1 MLNMEKLLAPVSPER
16 PCGEDLAFSREI
28 DDIVRARQADDPS
41 IEQGAWVT
49 DLKEADWKF
58 VAKQCAQLIEKRSK
72 DLQLA
77 VWLAEA
83 AARTDGLGGLADSL
97 VLIAA
102 LCDRYWDG
110 LYPLPDEDGVERR
123 IGNLSWMASRIAPLL
138 REIPLTEGQSGQSG
152 QTGFALR
159 DFDVARMRGGDDLA
173 KLETAKVRSS
183 SAFYEALL
191 RDCEHCAGAL
201 ERIEHSVDERLGVD
215 GPSFSAAK
223 SGLQSVML
231 FVKPMVKEDGKAAAG
246 KPLDAPPAAS
256 SQPATHAPAPAE
268 AANKLPAGPLQSRVQ
283 AIAQLREVAE
293 FFRRTEPHSPVA
305 YLADKAAH
313 WGEQPLHVWLRSVV
327 KDDASFA
334 HIEEMLGVA
343 PPAGS

>member
-1 MLNMEKLLAPVSPER
+1 MLNLEKLLAPVTPDR
-16 PCGEDLAFSREI
+16 PCGEDLAFSSEI
-28 DDIVRARQADDPS
+28 DAIVRARQADDPS
-41 IEQGAWVT
+41 LEQGAWVT

-83 AARTDGLGGLADSL
+83 EARTSGLRGLADSL
-97 VLIAA
+97 LLVAS
-102 LCDRYWDG
+102 LCEHYWDG
-110 LYPLPDEDGVERR
+110 LYPLPDEDGHERR
-123 IGNLSWMASRIAPLL
+123 IGNLAWMASRIAPLL
-138 REIPLTEGQSGQSG
+138 REMPLTEGGH
-152 QTGFALR
+152 ALR
-159 DFDVARMRGGDDLA
+159 DFDVARMHGGEELA
-173 KLETAKVRSS
+173 KLETAKARS
-183 SAFYEALL
+183 APGFYEALM

-223 SGLQSVML
+223 SGLQSLVL
-231 FVKPMVKEDGKAAAG
+231 FVKPMLKEGGVAAG
-246 KPLDAPPAAS
+246 KQAAG
-256 SQPATHAPAPAE
+256 APAPA
-268 AANKLPAGPLQSRVQ
+268 AASASPVDVRGAAGGPLQSRVQ
-283 AIAQLREVAE
+283 ALAQLREVAD

-305 YLADKAAH
+305 YLAEKAAH

-343 PPAGS
+343 PPAKG

>member
-28 DDIVRARQADDPS
+28 DEIVRARQADDPS

-83 AARTDGLGGLADSL
+83 AARTDELGGLADSL

-138 REIPLTEGQSGQSG
+138 REIPLTEGQAGY
-152 QTGFALR
+152 ALR

-173 KLETAKVRSS
+173 KLETAKARSS
-183 SAFYEALL
+183 PAFFEALL

-201 ERIEHSVDERLGVD
+201 ERIEHSVDERLGAD

-231 FVKPMVKEDGKAAAG
+231 FVKPMVKEGGKAAAG
-246 KPLDAPPAAS
+246 KPLDAVPAS
-256 SQPATHAPAPAE
+256 STQPATQAAAPVE
-268 AANKLPAGPLQSRVQ
+268 ASVSMPGGPLQSRVQ

>member
-28 DDIVRARQADDPS
+28 DEIVRARQADDPS

-49 DLKEADWKF
+49 ELKEADWKF
-58 VAKQCAQLIEKRSK
+58 VARQCAQLIEKRSK

-83 AARTDGLGGLADSL
+83 AARTDGLKGLADSL

-138 REIPLTEGQSGQSG
+138 REIPLTEGQSGQGG
-152 QTGFALR
+152 QALR

-173 KLETAKVRSS
+173 KLEAAKARSA

-201 ERIEHSVDERLGVD
+201 ERIEHSVDARLGVD

-231 FVKPMVKEDGKAAAG
+231 FVKPMVKEGGKAADKSG
-246 KPLDAPPAAS
+246 KPGEAAS
-256 SQPATHAPAPAE
+256 AASAQPAPQMAAAAE
-268 AANKLPAGPLQSRVQ
+268 AAGAVPAGPLQSREH
-283 AIAQLREVAE
+283 AIAQLREVAA

>member
-1 MLNMEKLLAPVSPER
+1 MLNLEKLLAPVSPDR
-16 PCGEDLAFSREI
+16 PCGEDLAFSSEI
-28 DDIVRARQADDPS
+28 DAIVRARQADDPS
-41 IEQGAWVT
+41 LEQGAWVT

-58 VAKQCAQLIEKRSK
+58 VAKQCGQLIEKRSK

-83 AARTDGLGGLADSL
+83 EARTGGLRGLADSL
-97 VLIAA
+97 ILVAA

-110 LYPLPDEDGVERR
+110 MYPLADEDGHERR
-123 IGNLSWMASRIAPLL
+123 IGNLAWMASRIAPLL
-138 REIPLTEGQSGQSG
+138 REVPLTEGQGGQPG
-152 QTGFALR
+152 HALR
-159 DFDVARMRGGDDLA
+159 DFDVARMHGGEELA
-173 KLETAKVRSS
+173 KLETAKARSAP
-183 SAFYEALL
+183 AFYEALL

-215 GPSFSAAK
+215 GPSFTAAK
-223 SGLQSVML
+223 SGLQSLVL
-231 FVKPMVKEDGKAAAG
+231 FVKPMLKEGEAG
-246 KPLDAPPAAS
+246 APGRQTAERPAPSTTSSAAS
-256 SQPATHAPAPAE
+256 SAPSMD
-268 AANKLPAGPLQSRVQ
+268 KAGGPMQSRAQ
-283 AIAQLREVAE
+283 ALAQLREVAE

-305 YLADKAAH
+305 YLAEKAAH

-343 PPAGS
+343 PPAKG

>member
-1 MLNMEKLLAPVSPER
+1 MLNLERLTAPVGAAR
-16 PCGEDLAFSREI
+16 PCGEDLAFSSEI
-28 DDIVRARQADDPS
+28 DAIVRARQADDPS

-58 VAKQCAQLIEKRSK
+58 VAKQCAQLLEQRSK

-83 AARTDGLGGLADSL
+83 EARTSGLRGLADSL
-97 VLIAA
+97 LLVAS

-110 LYPLPDEDGVERR
+110 LYPLPDEDGHERR
-123 IGNLSWMASRIAPLL
+123 IGNLAWMASRIAPLL
-138 REIPLTEGQSGQSG
+138 REIPLTEGQGGQSG
-152 QTGFALR
+152 HALR
-159 DFDVARMRGGDDLA
+159 DFDVARMHGGDELA
-173 KLETAKVRSS
+173 RLETARARTSP
-183 SAFYEALL
+183 AFYETLL

-201 ERIEHSVDERLGVD
+201 ERIEHSVDARLGVD

-231 FVKPMVKEDGKAAAG
+231 FVKPMAKEGGAVPSAA
-246 KPLDAPPAAS
+246 KPAAS
-256 SQPATHAPAPAE
+256 AAPAPGSVPAPAE
-268 AANKLPAGPLQSRVQ
+268 HILGGPLQSRTQ
-283 AIAQLREVAE
+283 ALAQLREVAE

-313 WGEQPLHVWLRSVV
+313 WGEQSLHVWLRSVV

-343 PPAGS
+343 PQPKG

>member
-1 MLNMEKLLAPVSPER
+1 MLNMEKLLAPVAPER

-28 DDIVRARQADDPS
+28 DEIVRARQADDPS

-49 DLKEADWKF
+49 ELKEADWKF
-58 VAKQCAQLIEKRSK
+58 VVKQCAQLIEKRSK

-83 AARTDGLGGLADSL
+83 AARTGGLGGLADGL

-110 LYPLPDEDGVERR
+110 LYPLPDEDGFERR
-123 IGNLSWMASRIAPLL
+123 IGNLAWMAARIAPLL
-138 REIPLTEGQSGQSG
+138 REIPLTEGQPGH
-152 QTGFALR
+152 ALR
-159 DFDVARMRGGDDLA
+159 DFDVARMHGGEELA
-173 KLETAKVRSS
+173 RLEAARARSS
-183 SAFYEALL
+183 PAFHEALL
-191 RDCEHCAGAL
+191 RDCAHCAGAL
-201 ERIEHSVDERLGVD
+201 DRIEHSVDERLGVD

-231 FVKPMVKEDGKAAAG
+231 FVKPMVKEGARAAVAGAADKAPVPAAQPLTQAVAPVEAGAAG
-246 KPLDAPPAAS
+246 AIL
-256 SQPATHAPAPAE
+256 
-268 AANKLPAGPLQSRVQ
+268 AGPLQSRVQ

-334 HIEEMLGVA
+334 HIEELLGVA
-343 PPAGS
+343 PPAAK

>member
-1 MLNMEKLLAPVSPER
+1 MLNMEKLLAPVSTER

-41 IEQGAWVT
+41 LEQGAWVT
-49 DLKEADWKF
+49 ELKEADWKF

-83 AARTDGLGGLADSL
+83 AARTDGLRGLADSL
-97 VLIAA
+97 VVIAV

-110 LYPLPDEDGVERR
+110 LYPLPDEDGHERR
-123 IGNLSWMASRIAPLL
+123 IGNLAWMASRIAPLL
-138 REIPLTEGQSGQSG
+138 REIPLTEGQAGQSG
-152 QTGFALR
+152 QHGYALR
-159 DFDVARMRGGDDLA
+159 DFDVARMRGGEELS
-173 KLETAKVRSS
+173 KLEAAKARSA

-201 ERIEHSVDERLGVD
+201 ERIERSIDERLGVD
-215 GPSFSAAK
+215 GPSFTAAK

-231 FVKPMVKEDGKAAAG
+231 FVKPMVKEGAKPADASLAAA
-246 KPLDAPPAAS
+246 S
-256 SQPATHAPAPAE
+256 APASQAQML
-268 AANKLPAGPLQSRVQ
+268 AAPETGSGMAGGPLASRAQ

-305 YLADKAAH
+305 YLAEKAAH
-313 WGEQPLHVWLRSVV
+313 WGEQPLHVWLRAVV

-343 PPAGS
+343 PASGS

>member
-1 MLNMEKLLAPVSPER
+1 MLNMETLLAPVSEGR

-58 VAKQCAQLIEKRSK
+58 VARQCAQLIEKRSK

-83 AARTDGLGGLADSL
+83 EARTSGLGGLADSL

-110 LYPLPDEDGVERR
+110 LYPLPDEDGHERR
-123 IGNLSWMASRIAPLL
+123 IGNLAWMAARIAPLL
-138 REIPLTEGQSGQSG
+138 REIPLTEGQGGQPG
-152 QTGFALR
+152 HALR
-159 DFDVARMRGGDDLA
+159 DFDVARMHGGDELA
-173 KLETAKVRSS
+173 KLETARARTSP
-183 SAFYEALL
+183 AFHEALL

-201 ERIEHSVDERLGVD
+201 ERIEHSVDTRLGVD

-231 FVKPMVKEDGKAAAG
+231 FLKPMAKEGGAAPSAAR
-246 KPLDAPPAAS
+246 PSAPVAPAADS
-256 SQPATHAPAPAE
+256 SRLPAPAAVVE
-268 AANKLPAGPLQSRVQ
+268 VVGGPLQTRTQ
-283 AIAQLREVAE
+283 ALAQLREVAE

-343 PPAGS
+343 PQPKG

>member
-1 MLNMEKLLAPVSPER
+1 MLNMEKLLAPVSEGR

-58 VAKQCAQLIEKRSK
+58 VARQCAQLIEQRSK

-83 AARTDGLGGLADSL
+83 EARTSGLGGLADSL

-110 LYPLPDEDGVERR
+110 LYPLPDEDGHERR
-123 IGNLSWMASRIAPLL
+123 IGNLAWMAARVAPLL
-138 REIPLTEGQSGQSG
+138 REIPLTEGQPGH
-152 QTGFALR
+152 ALR
-159 DFDVARMRGGDDLA
+159 DFDVARMHGGDELA
-173 KLETAKVRSS
+173 RLETAKARTSP
-183 SAFYEALL
+183 AFYEALL

-201 ERIEHSVDERLGVD
+201 ERIEHSVDARLGVD

-231 FVKPMVKEDGKAAAG
+231 FVKPMAKEGGTSGSAA
-246 KPLDAPPAAS
+246 KPVAS
-256 SQPATHAPAPAE
+256 SLPAPGSAPAPAE
-268 AANKLPAGPLQSRVQ
+268 QALGGPLQSRAQ
-283 AIAQLREVAE
+283 ALAQLREVAE

-343 PPAGS
+343 PQPKG

>member
-1 MLNMEKLLAPVSPER
+1 MLNLDKLLAPVAPDR
-16 PCGEDLAFSREI
+16 PCGEDLAFSSEI
-28 DDIVRARQADDPS
+28 DAIVRARQADDPS
-41 IEQGAWVT
+41 LEQGAWVT

-58 VAKQCAQLIEKRSK
+58 VGRQCAQLIEQRSK

-83 AARTDGLGGLADSL
+83 EARTGGLRGLADSL
-97 VLIAA
+97 ILVAS

-110 LYPLPDEDGVERR
+110 LYPMPDEDGHERR
-123 IGNLSWMASRIAPLL
+123 IGNLAWMASRIAPML
-138 REIPLTEGQSGQSG
+138 REIPLTESQSGQPG
-152 QTGFALR
+152 HALR
-159 DFDVARMRGGDDLA
+159 DFDVARMHGGDELA
-173 KLETAKVRSS
+173 RLDTARTRSS
-183 SAFYEALL
+183 AAFYEALL

-201 ERIEHSVDERLGVD
+201 ERIEHSVDQRLGVE

-223 SGLQSVML
+223 SGLQSLVVC
-231 FVKPMVKEDGKAAAG
+231 VKPLVKEGGAGAPGRPAGTPVQAAR
-246 KPLDAPPAAS
+246 PAAM
-256 SQPATHAPAPAE
+256 PAPAGE
-268 AANKLPAGPLQSRVQ
+268 GAGGPPQTRAQ
-283 AIAQLREVAE
+283 ALAQLREVAE

-305 YLADKAAH
+305 YLAEKAAH

-343 PPAGS
+343 PPAPQ

>member
-1 MLNMEKLLAPVSPER
+1 MLNMEKLLAPVSEGR

-58 VAKQCAQLIEKRSK
+58 VARQCAQLIEQRSK

-83 AARTDGLGGLADSL
+83 EARTSGLGGLADSL

-110 LYPLPDEDGVERR
+110 LYPLPDEDGHERR
-123 IGNLSWMASRIAPLL
+123 IGNLAWMAARVAPLL
-138 REIPLTEGQSGQSG
+138 REIPLTEGQPGH
-152 QTGFALR
+152 ALR
-159 DFDVARMRGGDDLA
+159 DFDVARMHGGDELA
-173 KLETAKVRSS
+173 RLETAKARTSP
-183 SAFYEALL
+183 AFYEALL

-201 ERIEHSVDERLGVD
+201 ERIEHSVDARLGVD

-231 FVKPMVKEDGKAAAG
+231 FVKPMVKEGA
-246 KPLDAPPAAS
+246 APPAAV
-256 SQPATHAPAPAE
+256 
-268 AANKLPAGPLQSRVQ
+268 KPAGGVPAATKAGSAAATAATPAGIGGGPPQSRAQ
-283 AIAQLREVAE
+283 ALARLREVAE

-305 YLADKAAH
+305 YLAEKAAH
-313 WGEQPLHVWLRSVV
+313 WGEQPLHVWLRSVL
-327 KDDASFA
+327 KDDASLA

-343 PPAGS
+343 QQSAD